1 MNLTR
6 EQLLTGGRLRTAV
19 VEVDGGTVG
28 VRGLTRAEALLVR
41 GRGDTPDVQEPAIV
55 LYGLCDPQLDP
66 AGVKELFD
74 VLSAGDVQA
83 IVAAITDLS
92 GMGDG
97 AGKAATKSPARRR

>member
-6 EQLLTGGRLRTAV
+6 EQLLAGGRLRTATV
-19 VEVDGGTVG
+19 DVDGGTVG

-41 GRGDTPDVQEPAIV
+41 NAGDTPDAQEPMIV

-74 VLSAGDVQA
+74 TLSAGDVQA
-83 IVAAITDLS
+83 LVAAITDLS
-92 GMGDG
+92 GMGEG
-97 AGKAATKSPARRR
+97 AGKAATKSAARRR